1 MAQTQKHKIRST
13 ILQAASEEF
22 MKKGFKDTSMR
33 AIARLSGVTLSN
45 IYNYFAN
52 KDEIFCAVLQ
62 PLLDTFASLVEK
74 NVNDEYLNTEVFYSE
89 DYQQKMFDDFM
100 VVVRQFSSEFKLLL
114 FKSAGSSLENFRHTY
129 IETYSASGIE
139 YMRLMKE
146 RYPEVKGTISPLFL
160 RMLASLWLTAIGEI
174 LKHEHELTENEI
186 NRFVKEYIAFGTAG
200 WKRLL
205 GLN

>member
-62 PLLDTFASLVEK
+62 PLLDTFDSLVEK
-74 NVNDEYLNTEVFYSE
+74 TVNDEYLNTEVYYSE

-114 FKSAGSSLENFRHTY
+114 FKSAGSSLENFRHSY
-129 IETYSASGIE
+129 IETYSASSIE

-160 RMLASLWLTAIGEI
+160 RVLASLWLTAIGEI
-174 LKHEHELTENEI
+174 MKYEYELTEHEI
-186 NRFVKEYIAFGTAG
+186 DRFVKDYIAFGTAG

>member
-1 MAQTQKHKIRST
+1 MAQTQKHKIRSI
-13 ILQAASEEF
+13 ILEAASEEF

-174 LKHEHELTENEI
+174 LKHELTENEI